1 MRIWSILYL
10 PSDDSIFL
18 SDIVNHYHGD
28 LALEIGTSSG
38 TIFRE
43 LSKNFSIVIGTDID
57 FNSLK
62 HSLSMS
68 KNERLIC
75 CDAAT
80 ALHNVE
86 FDLIV
91 SNPPYL
97 PNAMNHTDK
106 TVDGGPTGIEVL
118 IHFLTSAIDKLNNN
132 GKILILVSSLSDKG
146 KLDRFIS
153 QNNLT
158 KKQIAQKDLFY
169 ESLQIIE
176 LSKWRKEGRK
186 E

>member
-1 MRIWSILYL
+1 VCISSILYFPL
-10 PSDDSIFL
+10 DDSIFL
-18 SDIVNHYHGD
+18 SSIVNDYHGQ

-62 HSLSMS
+62 HSLMMS
-68 KNERLIC
+68 KNARLIC

-80 ALHNVE
+80 ALHNVK

-106 TVDGGPTGIEVL
+106 TVDGGPTGIEL
-118 IHFLTSAIDKLNNN
+118 SLHFLTTAIDKLNNN
-132 GKILILVSSLSDKG
+132 GKILILVSSLSEKE
-146 KLDRFIS
+146 KLEKFIS
-153 QNNLT
+153 KNNLT

-169 ESLQIIE
+169 ETLQIIE
-176 LSKWRKEGRK
+176 LSN
-186 E
+186 

>member
-1 MRIWSILYL
+1 MYL

-158 KKQIAQKDLFY
+158 KRQIAQKDLFY

-176 LSKWRKEGRK
+176 LSK
-186 E
+186 

>member
-1 MRIWSILYL
+1 VLSSYILYL
-10 PSDDSIFL
+10 PSDDTIFL
-18 SDIVNHYHGD
+18 SDVVNHYHGD

-43 LSKNFSIVIGTDID
+43 LSKNFSIAIGTDID

-68 KNERLIC
+68 KNDRLIC

-80 ALHNVE
+80 ALHNVK

-97 PNAMNHTDK
+97 PNAVNHTDK
-106 TVDGGPTGIEVL
+106 TVDGGPTGIEVS

-132 GKILILVSSLSDKG
+132 GKILILVSSLSDKE

-169 ESLQIIE
+169 EMLQIIE
-176 LSKWRKEGRK
+176 LGK
-186 E
+186 

>member
-1 MRIWSILYL
+1 MRISSLLYL

-18 SDIVNHYHGD
+18 SDIVNDYHGH

-43 LSKNFSIVIGTDID
+43 LSKNFSIVIGTEID

-62 HSLSMS
+62 HSLRAS
-68 KNERLIC
+68 KNDRLIC

-80 ALHNVE
+80 ALHNVK

-97 PNAMNHTDK
+97 PNAMTHTDK
-106 TVDGGPTGIEVL
+106 TVDGGPTGIEVS

-132 GKILILVSSLSDKG
+132 GKILILVSSLSDKV

-153 QNNLT
+153 QNNLI

-169 ESLQIIE
+169 EILQIIE
-176 LSKWRKEGRK
+176 LSK
-186 E
+186 

>member
-1 MRIWSILYL
+1 MYL

-18 SDIVNHYHGD
+18 SNIVNEYHGHW
-28 LALEIGTSSG
+28 ALEIGTSSG
-38 TIFRE
+38 IILRE

-62 HSLSMS
+62 HSLMMS
-68 KNERLIC
+68 KNGRLLC

-80 ALHNVE
+80 ALHNVK
-86 FDLIV
+86 FDLII

-97 PNAMNHTDK
+97 PNAMNDTDK
-106 TVDGGPTGIEVL
+106 TVDGGPTGIEIS
-118 IHFLTSAIDKLNNN
+118 IHFLTSAIDKLNKN

-153 QNNLT
+153 KNNLT
-158 KKQIAQKDLFY
+158 KKQKAQKDLFY
-169 ESLQIIE
+169 ETLEIIE
-176 LSKWRKEGRK
+176 LSK
-186 E
+186 

>member
-1 MRIWSILYL
+1 MYL

-97 PNAMNHTDK
+97 PNAMNHTDN

-158 KKQIAQKDLFY
+158 KRQIAQKDLFY

-176 LSKWRKEGRK
+176 LSK
-186 E
+186 

>member
-1 MRIWSILYL
+1 MCISSLLYL

-18 SDIVNHYHGD
+18 SNIVNDYHGQ

-62 HSLSMS
+62 LSLMMS
-68 KNERLIC
+68 KNDRLIC

-80 ALHNVE
+80 ALHNVK

-106 TVDGGPTGIEVL
+106 TVDGGPTGIEVS

-132 GKILILVSSLSDKG
+132 GKILILVSSQSDKRI
-146 KLDRFIS
+146 LERFIS
-153 QNNLT
+153 KNNLI

-169 ESLQIIE
+169 ETLQIIE
-176 LSKWRKEGRK
+176 LSR
-186 E
+186 

>member
-1 MRIWSILYL
+1 MYL
-10 PSDDSIFL
+10 PSDDSFFL
-18 SDIVNHYHGD
+18 SNICNNYHGQF
-28 LALEIGTSSG
+28 ALEIGTSSG

-62 HSLSMS
+62 QSLMMS
-68 KNERLIC
+68 KNDRLIC

-80 ALHNVE
+80 ALHNIK

-106 TVDGGPTGIEVL
+106 TVDGGPEGIEVS
-118 IHFLTSAIDKLNNN
+118 IHFLTSAIDKLNYN

-146 KLDRFIS
+146 KLEQFIS
-153 QNNLT
+153 KNNLT
-158 KKQIAQKDLFY
+158 KKQIAQNDLFY
-169 ESLQIIE
+169 ETLQIIE
-176 LSKWRKEGRK
+176 LSK
-186 E
+186 